1 MAVEFFLDSFSI
13 CTFRKLVVHAL
24 LPMMMMVI
32 IILEGILHREKE
44 GKEKGKQNHRVKTVL

>member
-1 MAVEFFLDSFSI
+1 
-13 CTFRKLVVHAL
+13 
-24 LPMMMMVI
+24 MMMMVI